1 MQRRTFLTTSAATAA
16 ITASSLGLPE
26 AAWAQTAP
34 ATPPLPAA
42 GALPPPA
49 FVAESVPG
57 ALFGGSARMRFLGFE
72 IYDAALWVAPGF
84 QASKYAQ
91 SPLILDLRYLRGLYG
106 SAIAKRSISEMR
118 RAGSFNAEQEQRWL
132 AAMEA
137 SFPDVKEGDRITGV
151 HNPVSGARFWFNGLA
166 RAPINDPEFSRL
178 FFGIWLSSATSEP
191 KLRTALLA
199 NLPQ

>member
-1 MQRRTFLTTSAATAA
+1 MQRRTFLSTSAATAA
-16 ITASSLGLPE
+16 ATASLGLSQS
-26 AAWAQTAP
+26 AWAQAMP
-34 ATPPLPAA
+34 ATPVANT
-42 GALPPPA
+42 LPPPA
-49 FVAESVPG
+49 FVAESLPG
-57 ALFGGSARMRFLGFE
+57 AVFAGSARMRFLGFD

-91 SPLILDLRYLRGLYG
+91 SPLILDLRYLRGLSG

-199 NLPQ
+199 HLPQ

>member
-1 MQRRTFLTTSAATAA
+1 M
-16 ITASSLGLPE
+16 
-26 AAWAQTAP
+26 
-34 ATPPLPAA
+34 
-42 GALPPPA
+42 
-49 FVAESVPG
+49 AESVTG
-57 ALFGGSARMRFLGFE
+57 ALFGGSARMRFLGFD

-84 QASKYAQ
+84 QANKYGQ

-132 AAMEA
+132 TAMEA

-178 FFGIWLSSATSEP
+178 FFGIWLSPATSEP